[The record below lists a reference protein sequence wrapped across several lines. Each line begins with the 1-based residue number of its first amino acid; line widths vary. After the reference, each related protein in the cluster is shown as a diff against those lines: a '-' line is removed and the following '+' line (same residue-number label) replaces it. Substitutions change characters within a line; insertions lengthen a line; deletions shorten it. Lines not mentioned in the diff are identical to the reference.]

1 MEISDVGGSS
11 PHANDTENY
20 REENMRLF
28 QGGIA
33 ALGIILGLGS
43 AGYAQEKTD
52 ISITRQPGIL
62 YLASHVMETQ
72 KLIEKHAAEDG
83 LKDVTVN
90 WRTFSGGGAQTDA
103 LLSGNVDIVNT
114 GTGNLLLLWDRTRGK
129 VKGIITSSA
138 QPVIMVSRDPEI
150 KSLKDIGPSDK
161 IAVPT
166 VGVSTQAIL
175 LQMAAGQMYGDGDL
189 KHFDPNTVQL
199 GHPDAMAAL
208 ANKSHEVASH
218 FSAPPFQYLE
228 MDAGNHIVVNS
239 KDIIGGPLTQ
249 ATFFTTTAFAEAN
262 PVIIKA
268 VREAT
273 VQAIDMIKKNP
284 KDALSAY
291 KQVSGDKTDLNT
303 LVKILGQPDMMEFR
317 TDPQGTMKFA
327 THLHKIGTLKTMP
340 VAWTDYYL
348 PESADLKGN

>member
-1 MEISDVGGSS
+1 
-11 PHANDTENY
+11 
-20 REENMRLF
+20 MRSLIR
-28 QGGIA
+28 GIT
-33 ALGIILGLGS
+33 ALGIILALGS
-43 AGYAQEKTD
+43 ASGAQEKTD

-83 LKDVTVN
+83 LKDITVN

-129 VKGIITSSA
+129 VKGIVTSSA
-138 QPVIMVSRDPEI
+138 QPVIMVSRDPRI
-150 KSLKDIGPSDK
+150 KSLKDIGPGDK

-175 LQMAAGQMYGDGDL
+175 LQMAAGQMFGDNDL
-189 KHFDPNTVQL
+189 KHFDPNTVQM

-208 ANKSHEVASH
+208 ANKNHEVANH

-228 MDAGNHIVVNS
+228 IDAGNHVVINS
-239 KDIIGGPLTQ
+239 KDIIGGPLAQ
-249 ATFFTTTAFAEAN
+249 ATFFTTTTFAEAN
-262 PVIIKA
+262 PVLIKA
-268 VREAT
+268 VREAAT
-273 VQAIDMIKKNP
+273 EAIDRIKKDP
-284 KDALSAY
+284 RAALVAY
-291 KQVSGDKTDLNT
+291 KQVSGDKTELDVLA
-303 LVKILGQPDMMEFR
+303 KILEQPDMMEFR

-340 VAWTDYYL
+340 KAWTDYFL
-348 PESADLKGN
+348 PESADLNGN

>member
-1 MEISDVGGSS
+1 
-11 PHANDTENY
+11 
-20 REENMRLF
+20 MRLF
-28 QGGIA
+28 KCGIA

-43 AGYAQEKTD
+43 SGYAQEKTD

-83 LKDVTVN
+83 LKGVTVN

-138 QPVIMVSRDPEI
+138 QPVIMVSRDPKI

-175 LQMAAGQMYGDGDL
+175 LQMAAGQMFGDSDL
-189 KHFDPNTVQL
+189 KHFDANTVQL

-208 ANKSHEVASH
+208 ANKNHEVASH

-228 MDAGNHIVVNS
+228 IDAGNHIVVNS

-249 ATFFTTTAFAEAN
+249 ATFFTTTDFAETN

-273 VQAIDMIKKNP
+273 IEAIEMIKKNP
-284 KDALSAY
+284 HDALSAY
-291 KQVSGDKTDLNT
+291 KQVSGDKTDLDA
-303 LVKILGQPDMMEFR
+303 LVKIIEQPDMMEFR

-340 VAWTDYYL
+340 TAWTDYYL
-348 PESADLKGN
+348 PESADLNGN

>member
-1 MEISDVGGSS
+1 
-11 PHANDTENY
+11 
-20 REENMRLF
+20 MRTF
-28 QGGIA
+28 IRGIT
-33 ALGIILGLGS
+33 ALAMVLGWSS
-43 AGYAQEKTD
+43 AGHAQEKTE

-62 YLASHVMETQ
+62 YLASHVMETR

-83 LKDVTVN
+83 LKGVAVT

-129 VKGIITSSA
+129 VKGIIASSA
-138 QPVIMVSRDPEI
+138 QPVLLVSRDPKI

-175 LQMAAGQMYGDGDL
+175 LQMAAAQMFGDADV

-208 ANKSHEVASH
+208 ANKNHEVASH

-228 MDAGNHIVVNS
+228 IAAGNHIVANS

-249 ATFFTTTAFAEAN
+249 ATFFTTTTFAEAN

-273 VQAIDMIKKNP
+273 VEAIDLIRKNP
-284 KDALSAY
+284 REALDAY
-291 KQVSGDKTDLNT
+291 KQISGDKAELDA
-303 LVKILGQPDMMEFR
+303 LVKIIEQPDMMDFR
-317 TDPQGTMKFA
+317 TEPQGTMKFA

-340 VAWTDYYL
+340 AAWTDYYL
-348 PESADLKGN
+348 PGSADLNGN